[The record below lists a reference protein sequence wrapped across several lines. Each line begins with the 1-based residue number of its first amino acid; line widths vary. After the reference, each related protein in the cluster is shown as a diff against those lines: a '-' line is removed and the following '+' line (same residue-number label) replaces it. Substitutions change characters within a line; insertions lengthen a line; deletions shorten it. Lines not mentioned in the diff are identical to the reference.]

1 MAGTT
6 LSETIYQELYQDIT
20 EQRLVCGQKLTL
32 QMLRER
38 FHVSQTP
45 IREAL
50 VRLSE
55 VGLVT
60 YYSNCGVTVTE
71 FEESDIC
78 DLYRFAAELDSM
90 AIRFCEN
97 SFNHMPLLMDLEEVI
112 ETGNRLLAE
121 GKEREWRACSE
132 QFHTVFYRH
141 AQNRYLD
148 EASRSLRAKIDVLSS
163 MYYQE
168 NTIEK
173 IHQGH
178 LDIYEEVRAGRYKE
192 AAARMNEHLQYSMA
206 FALKAY
212 ARHHGDRAPAS
223 REN

>member
-1 MAGTT
+1 MAGIT
-6 LSETIYQELYQDIT
+6 LSETIYRELYQDIT

-32 QMLRER
+32 GMLRDR

-55 VGLVT
+55 LGLVT

-78 DLYRFAAELDSM
+78 ALYRFAAELDAM

-97 SFNHMPLLMDLEEVI
+97 SFNHLPLLMDLEEVV
-112 ETGNRLLAE
+112 EKGSRLLEE
-121 GKEREWRACSE
+121 GKVKEWQACSE
-132 QFHTVFYRH
+132 QFHTIFYKH

-148 EASRSLRAKIDVLSS
+148 EASSTLRAKIDVLSS
-163 MYYQE
+163 LYYHE
-168 NTIEK
+168 DTVEK
-173 IHQGH
+173 IHRGH
-178 LDIYEEVRAGRYKE
+178 LEIYELVKEGRYGD
-192 AAARMNEHLQYSMA
+192 AADRMRLHLQYSMA

-212 ARHHGDRAPAS
+212 AKRYG
-223 REN
+223 EKKE